1 MKKILFVAGVTIIGL
16 SAAFAQDVKQTPQV
30 RTTQQASPTLR
41 ARNVERFSPEVA
53 AQKRT
58 DRLDKEL
65 TLNTDQKKKVYDL
78 FLKENKEKQGRLVQN
93 QELDE
98 QLKSIFSKEQNQKYE
113 AMKSERKQMMQERVK
128 SIRSAE
134 LKSPTPVQQA
144 TPAK

>member
-16 SAAFAQDVKQTPQV
+16 SAAFAQDVKQTPQAK
-30 RTTQQASPTLR
+30 TTQASPTLR

-65 TLNTDQKKKVYDL
+65 TLNADQKKKVYDL
-78 FLKENKEKQGRLVQN
+78 FLKESKEKQGRLVQN
-93 QELDE
+93 QEVDE
-98 QLKSIFSKEQNQKYE
+98 QLKGIFNKEQNQKYE

>member
-16 SAAFAQDVKQTPQV
+16 SAAFAQDVKQTPQQAK
-30 RTTQQASPTLR
+30 TTQASPTLR
-41 ARNVERFSPEVA
+41 ARNVEKFSPEVA

-65 TLNTDQKKKVYDL
+65 TLNADQKKKVYDL
-78 FLKENKEKQGRLVQN
+78 FLKESKEKQGRLVQN

-98 QLKSIFSKEQNQKYE
+98 QLKSIFNKEQNQKYE
-113 AMKSERKQMMQERVK
+113 AMKSERKQLMQERVK

-134 LKSPTPVQQA
+134 LKSPTPVPA
-144 TPAK
+144 APAK